1 MAINTPKPNARRK
14 PVDVPTVDDTRGT
27 LQTVDPNG
35 TYKFT
40 LRIPMETAQEFKVEA
55 ARRMISL
62 QELFQESFEAYK
74 KQIPH

>member
-1 MAINTPKPNARRK
+1 MAVNAPKPSARRK
-14 PVDVPTVDDTRGT
+14 PVEIPPVNDVRET

-62 QELFQESFEAYK
+62 QDLFQESFQAYK
-74 KQIPH
+74 DKNA

>member
-1 MAINTPKPNARRK
+1 MAVNAPKPNARRK
-14 PVDVPTVDDTRGT
+14 PVEIPPASDVRET

-62 QELFQESFEAYK
+62 QELFQESFQAYK
-74 KQIPH
+74 DKNS